1 MPLLVSSLRGWSSLP
16 DIFVSFFGNSPNVFW
31 LDRSHHPTSSF
42 SVIGAGVETDSL
54 EPIAGYEGD
63 AALHFRPYLV
73 GVLSYVESELRG
85 HFLKVDRAIVY
96 EHATSM
102 LHFVGDCSQEEF
114 DAWFHAALLRLALV
128 GGNAGSYELEN
139 PAATAPLLVADDRVD
154 SYLSK
159 IEKAQWHIAR
169 GDVYQLC
176 LTTRLRG
183 LYTGDPLS
191 YFLRLRKA
199 HSAPYAAFIR
209 VGKTS
214 YVSISPERLI
224 EVHGTRVLS
233 SPIKGTRKRGE
244 DAEEDLNLIAE
255 LAADPKERAENLMIV
270 DLIRNDLAS
279 VCEPS
284 SVTVESLL
292 AIRSYSTVHQ
302 LVSDVSGSLR
312 DGMSGFDALRALF
325 PGGSMTGAPKI
336 KAMELIRE
344 LESTPRGDY
353 SGGIGWIGKD
363 GSMDLGMVIR
373 TAIFDGDQVSI
384 GIGGGITSDSV
395 PAQEHREIQ
404 LKANALV
411 SALSASV
418 DW

>member
-16 DIFVSFFGNSPNVFW
+16 DIFVSFFGTAPNVFW
-31 LDRSHHPTSSF
+31 LDRSHHPTSGF
-42 SVIGAGVETDSL
+42 SVIGAGVETSEVD
-54 EPIAGYEGD
+54 AAANYEGD
-63 AALHFRPYLV
+63 APLHFRPYLV
-73 GVLSYVESELRG
+73 GVLSYLEHELKG

-102 LHFVGDCSQEEF
+102 LHFVGDCSKEEF
-114 DAWFHAALLRLALV
+114 DAWFHGALLRLALV
-128 GGNAGSYELEN
+128 GGNAGSYELEH
-139 PAATAPLLVADDRVD
+139 PAATSPLLSPDDSKAD
-154 SYLSK
+154 YLSK
-159 IEKAQWHIAR
+159 IEVAQDHIAK

-183 LYTGDPLS
+183 VYTGDPLS
-191 YFLRLRKA
+191 YFLRLRKS

-209 VGKTS
+209 VGNRS

-224 EVHGTRVLS
+224 EVHGSRVLS
-233 SPIKGTRKRGE
+233 SPIKGTRRRGVSE
-244 DAEEDLNLIAE
+244 EEDLALISE

-292 AIRSYSTVHQ
+292 AIRSFSTVHQ

-312 DGMSGFDALRALF
+312 EGKNGFDALRALF

-336 KAMELIRE
+336 KAMEIIRE
-344 LESTPRGDY
+344 LESSPRGDY

-373 TAIFDGDQVSI
+373 TAIFDGSEVTI
-384 GIGGGITSDSV
+384 GIGGGITSDSI
-395 PAQEHREIQ
+395 PEQEHREIQ

>member
-31 LDRSHHPTSSF
+31 LDRSHHPTSGF
-42 SVIGAGVETDSL
+42 SVIGAGVETDQVQEFSKYDG
-54 EPIAGYEGD
+54 E

-73 GVLSYVESELRG
+73 GVLSYLETELRG

-102 LHFVGDCSQEEF
+102 LHFVGDCSKEEF
-114 DAWFHAALLRLALV
+114 DAWFHGALLRLALV
-128 GGNAGSYELEN
+128 GGNAGSYELDN
-139 PAATAPLLVADDRVD
+139 PAATSPLLTPDDPQ
-154 SYLSK
+154 SEYLAK
-159 IEKAQWHIAR
+159 IEMAQQHISK

-191 YFLRLRKA
+191 YFLRLRKS
-199 HSAPYAAFIR
+199 HSSPYAAFIR
-209 VGKTS
+209 VGDIS

-233 SPIKGTRKRGE
+233 SPIKGTRRRGE
-244 DAEEDLNLIAE
+244 NEAEDLSLIAE

-292 AIRSYSTVHQ
+292 GIRSYSTVHQ
-302 LVSDVSGSLR
+302 LVSDVSGTLR
-312 DGMSGFDALRALF
+312 EGMTGFDALRALF

-336 KAMELIRE
+336 RAMEIIRE
-344 LESTPRGDY
+344 LESSPRGDY

-373 TAIFDGDQVSI
+373 TAIFDGNQVSI

-395 PAQEHREIQ
+395 PIGEHREIQ